1 MNVMMSKLCFYMGY
15 TPPFNGQNYGS
26 QKVYGSEITSIKLA
40 ESMTDLYT
48 VYMFVN
54 GLDESEEIIYN
65 GVHYLNKNR
74 LHTFENIDIMIVV
87 RYINYFIY
95 FKNIANKTFIY
106 LHDVTVQPSYNG
118 VILHNNGDQFLYN
131 LRDIY
136 DKLVVLSEYHF
147 NNNYNYIGIDKSK
160 YTIIPNILDTSFYKP
175 HVEKIK
181 NSFIYMSDIS
191 RGFDILLDCL
201 IYIQKYIPDISL
213 VVFRSHEFTDT
224 IKAKIK
230 LLNNT
235 TIYGKESQ
243 AKIAEECLKAEYFF
257 YPTNFAETFCNCA
270 AEAQLYHCICIYNN
284 IGALNTTIGNRGLQI
299 NYSINDIDYV
309 EKTCN
314 DVMDLMKNKQK
325 KMDYILRGHHWAKH
339 LDIKYI
345 KNMWLDLFK

>member
-1 MNVMMSKLCFYMGY
+1 MLPKLCFYMGY

-40 ESMTDLYT
+40 ESMTDLYN

-65 GVHYLNKNR
+65 GVNYLNKNR
-74 LHTFENIDIMIVV
+74 LHTFENINIMIVV

-95 FKNIANKTFIY
+95 FKNKAEKTFIY
-106 LHDVTVQPSYNG
+106 LHDVTVQPSYDG
-118 VILHNNGDQFLYN
+118 IILHNNGDQFLYN

-160 YTIIPNILDTSFYKP
+160 YNIIPNILDTSFYKP

-224 IKAKIK
+224 IKTKIK

-270 AEAQLYHCICIYNN
+270 AEAQLYHCVCIYNN

-299 NYSINDIDYV
+299 KYSINDIDYI
-309 EKTCN
+309 EKTCK
-314 DVMDLMKNKQK
+314 DVMSLMKNKQK
-325 KMDYILRGHHWAKH
+325 KMDYILRGHHWAKQ
-339 LDIKYI
+339 LDIKYV
-345 KNMWLDLFK
+345 KNMWLELFN